1 MSEHD
6 VSREQIATALREV
19 IDPEVGLNILDLGLV
34 YRVEVDLPR
43 VTVQMTMTTPAC
55 PLGPYLTTQVQDA
68 LRRHLPQAGDVQVD
82 IVWEPAWSP
91 ELISDEG
98 RRQLGWAGRE
108 PT

>member
-1 MSEHD
+1 MSQSD
-6 VSREQIATALREV
+6 VNREQIETALREV

-55 PLGPYLTTQVQDA
+55 PLGPYITSQVQDA
-68 LRRHLPQAGDVQVD
+68 LRRHLPGASDIQVD

-91 ELISDEG
+91 EFISDEG

-108 PT
+108 SR